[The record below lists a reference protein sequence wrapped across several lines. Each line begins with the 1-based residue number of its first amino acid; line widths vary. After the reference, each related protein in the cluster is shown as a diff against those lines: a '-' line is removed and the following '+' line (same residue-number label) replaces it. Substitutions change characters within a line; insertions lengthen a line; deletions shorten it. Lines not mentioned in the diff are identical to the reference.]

1 MLPTEKLEQIVRR
14 YGEIEAQ
21 LCRPDVLSDRSRSSK
36 LNKERSDLEPLV
48 NSFARY
54 RTVEKKIREDE
65 EALSDPELRD
75 LAHAELGELEKE
87 REGLEQSI
95 QLLLLPPDPLEEKN
109 TILEIRSAE
118 GGEEAALFAAD
129 LFRMYAR
136 FAERKRWTVEVL
148 SLSESATGGYKE
160 CIALVT
166 GKNVFS
172 QLRFEGG
179 VHRVQRVPVTEQQG
193 RIHTSTATVAVLPEA
208 DDVDVQVDEKDLE
221 ISIAASGGP
230 GGQGVNTTNS
240 AVQVLHKP
248 TGIIVKCQDERSQLK
263 NKAKAMKVLRARLLD
278 RERVKQEEHE
288 AATRRSMVST
298 GERSQKIRT
307 YNFPQ
312 NRVTDHR
319 IRLTLAKLDRMIDGD
334 LDELV
339 TALRTSHEAEKLQA
353 AGVAFAAGATALGP
367 AVVAAEDVEA

>member
-1 MLPTEKLEQIVRR
+1 MLPIEKLEQLARR
-14 YGEIEAQ
+14 YTELEEM
-21 LCRPDVLSDRSRSSK
+21 LCRPDVLSDRARSSK
-36 LNKERSDLEPLV
+36 LNKERSDLEPVVGALT
-48 NSFARY
+48 RY
-54 RTVEKKIREDE
+54 RDVERRIRESQ
-65 EALSDPELRD
+65 EALEDPELRD
-75 LAHAELGELEKE
+75 LAQSELTELNGD
-87 REGLEQSI
+87 RDRLEASI
-95 QLLLLPPDPLEEKN
+95 QLLLLPPDPNERKN

-129 LFRMYAR
+129 LFRMYTR
-136 FAERKRWTVEVL
+136 FAERKGWKVEIL
-148 SLSESATGGYKE
+148 SQSDSATGGLKE

-166 GKNVFS
+166 GRDVYA

-179 VHRVQRVPVTEQQG
+179 VHRVQRVPATETQG

-208 DDVDVQVDEKDLE
+208 DEVDVQIDEKDLE

-240 AVQVLHKP
+240 AVQIIHKP
-248 TGIIVKCQDERSQLK
+248 SGLLVKCQDERSQLK
-263 NKAKAMKVLRARLLD
+263 NKAKALKVLRSRLLD
-278 RERVKQEEHE
+278 LERERQDSAE

-319 IRLTLAKLDRMIDGD
+319 IRLTLSKLDRMIEGD
-334 LDELV
+334 LDELII
-339 TALRTSHEAEKLQA
+339 ALRTSHQAELLQR
-353 AGVAFAAGATALGP
+353 AGVIRTGSTSHAAS
-367 AVVAAEDVEA
+367 AEADP

>member
-1 MLPTEKLEQIVRR
+1 MLPVDKLEQLVRH
-14 YGEIEAQ
+14 YGELEEL
-21 LCRPDVLSDRSRSSK
+21 LCTPGVLGDRVKLQK
-36 LNKERSDLEPLV
+36 LNKERSDLAPLV
-48 NSFARY
+48 EAFARY
-54 RTVEKKIREDE
+54 RDLEKKIRDDE
-65 EALSDPELRD
+65 EALADPELRE
-75 LAHAELGELEKE
+75 LAQAELPGLQEQRTALEATLKT
-87 REGLEQSI
+87 
-95 QLLLLPPDPLEEKN
+95 LLLPPDPNERKN
-109 TILEIRSAE
+109 TILEMRSGE

-136 FAERKRWTVEVL
+136 YAERKGWKIEIL
-148 SLSESATGGYKE
+148 SDSESATGGIKE
-160 CIALVT
+160 RIALVS
-166 GKNVFS
+166 GRDVYS

-208 DDVDVQVDEKDLE
+208 DDVDVVIDEKDLE

-240 AVQVLHKP
+240 AVQILHKP
-248 TGIIVKCQDERSQLK
+248 SGIIVKCQDERSQLK
-263 NKAKAMKVLRARLLD
+263 NKAKALKVLRARLLD
-278 RERVKQEEHE
+278 AERERQEKAE
-288 AATRRSMVST
+288 ASARRSMVST

-319 IRLTLAKLDRMIDGD
+319 IRLTLSKLDRIIEGD

-339 TALRTSHEAEKLQA
+339 TALRTSYQAERLQEAGVGGPAPAQTAGHLDEAE
-353 AGVAFAAGATALGP
+353 
-367 AVVAAEDVEA
+367 D

>member
-1 MLPTEKLEQIVRR
+1 MFPTEKLEQLVRR
-14 YGEIEAQ
+14 YGELEEL
-21 LCRPDVLSDRSRSSK
+21 LCRPDVLADRAKLSK

-48 NSFARY
+48 HSFSRY
-54 RTVEKKIREDE
+54 RELDRKIREDQ
-65 EALSDPELRD
+65 EALSDPELRE
-75 LAHAELGELEKE
+75 LAQAELVELEGE
-87 REGLEQSI
+87 RGKIEQSI
-95 QLLLLPPDPLEEKN
+95 QLLLLPPDPNDQKN

-136 FAERKRWTVEVL
+136 YAERKRWKVEVL

-160 CIALVT
+160 CIALIT
-166 GKNVFS
+166 GKDVYS

-208 DDVDVQVDEKDLE
+208 DDVEVHVDEKDLE

-240 AVQVLHKP
+240 AVQLVHKP

-263 NKAKAMKVLRARLLD
+263 NKAKALKVLKARLLE
-278 RERVKQEEHE
+278 RERVKREELE

-319 IRLTLAKLDRMIDGD
+319 IRLTLAKLDRIIDGD

-339 TALRTSHEAEKLQA
+339 TSLRTSREAERLQA
-353 AGVAFAAGATALGP
+353 AGVVAGHPTPPDAAS
-367 AVVAAEDVEA
+367 AAEDAEA

>member
-1 MLPTEKLEQIVRR
+1 MLPIDKLEQLVRR
-14 YGEIEAQ
+14 YGDLAEQ
-21 LCRPDVLSDRSRSSK
+21 LCRPEVLADRAKQLK

-48 NSFARY
+48 QSFSRY
-54 RTVEKKIREDE
+54 REIDKRISENR
-65 EALSDPELRD
+65 EALSDPELRE
-75 LAHAELGELEKE
+75 LAQAELAELEGE
-87 REGLEQSI
+87 RGGLEQSI
-95 QLLLLPPDPLEEKN
+95 QLLLLPPDPSDQKN

-136 FAERKRWTVEVL
+136 HAERKRWKVEVL
-148 SLSESATGGYKE
+148 SLSESASGGYKE
-160 CIALVT
+160 CIALIS
-166 GKNVFS
+166 GKDVYA

-179 VHRVQRVPVTEQQG
+179 VHRVQRVPATEQQG

-208 DDVDVQVDEKDLE
+208 DDVEVHVDEKDLE

-240 AVQVLHKP
+240 AVQLVHKP

-263 NKAKAMKVLRARLLD
+263 NKAKALKVLKARLLE
-278 RERVKQEEHE
+278 RERVKREEQE

-319 IRLTLAKLDRMIDGD
+319 IRLTLAKLDRIIDGD

-339 TALRTSHEAEKLQA
+339 TALRTSRETERLQA
-353 AGVAFAAGATALGP
+353 AGVVVARPAQSEGAS
-367 AVVAAEDVEA
+367 AAEDAEA